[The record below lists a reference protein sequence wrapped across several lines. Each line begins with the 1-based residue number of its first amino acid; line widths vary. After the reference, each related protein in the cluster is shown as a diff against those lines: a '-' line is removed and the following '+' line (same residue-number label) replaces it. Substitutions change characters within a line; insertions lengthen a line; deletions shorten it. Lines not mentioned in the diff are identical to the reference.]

1 MADEP
6 PALSLWVMGVLGVLV
21 GIIGGFGAVV
31 FRMMIGFFHNL
42 LFLGNFSLYYDA
54 SVHTPPGPWGPGV
67 ILVPVLGSIGVVFLV
82 KTFAPEAKGH
92 GVPEVMDAI
101 YYNDGRIRPMVA
113 VVKSLASALSIGS
126 GGSVGREGPIIQI
139 GAAFGSTLGQWVR
152 MPACQRV
159 NLIAA
164 GAGAGIAATFNT
176 PLGGVVFA
184 MELMMTSIRARTI
197 LPVFIATATATYI
210 GRVFLGM
217 DPAFDIPAL
226 TEAPVQPINFY
237 VLPILLGFGLVLGF
251 VAALFVKSIYWT
263 EDLFDRM
270 PGNQYTRH
278 MFGML
283 IVGVMIYLLM
293 EKAGHYYV
301 QGVGYATI
309 GDILS
314 GILSSP
320 WFLILLVALKL
331 LATALTL
338 GSGASGGVFS
348 PGLFIGAG
356 LGGCLGAMMQSIDSN
371 FPIEPSLFAVA
382 GMAAMI
388 GGTTGAVATGSVM
401 IFEMTRD
408 LHAVLPVLIT
418 VAVCT
423 AVRKRLCPASIYT
436 MKLLRRGKAVPEGMA
451 SAMPRAETAEILMER
466 EFKSVGPHEEAS
478 GQLEVVLEGDRIS
491 GVRGEILGTR
501 EGELERRFVCLP
513 KTATVVDVMAS
524 LHRADA
530 RVVMVMREGTDGL
543 AVNLVGVLTLERVMA
558 SMGGIAHLYQ

>member
-6 PALSLWVMGVLGVLV
+6 RALNLWVMGVLGVLV

-31 FRMMIGFFHNL
+31 FRMMIAFFHNL
-42 LFLGNFSLYYDA
+42 LFLGTWSLEYNA
-54 SVHTPPGPWGPGV
+54 NIHTPPGPWGPWV

-101 YYNDGRIRPMVA
+101 YYNDGRIRPLVA

-139 GAAFGSTLGQWVR
+139 GAAFGSTLGQVIR
-152 MPACQRV
+152 MPAAQRV

-184 MELMMTSIRARTI
+184 MELMMTSIRAKTI

-217 DPAFDIPAL
+217 NPAFDIPAL
-226 TEAPVQPINFY
+226 TEAPAAPIDIW
-237 VLPILLGFGLVLGF
+237 VLPILLGCGLVLGLM
-251 VAALFVKSIYWT
+251 AALFVKSIYWT

-283 IVGVMIYLLM
+283 IVGVMIYLLL

-309 GDILS
+309 GDVLS
-314 GILSSP
+314 GVLSSP

-356 LGGCLGAMMQSIDSN
+356 LGGCLGSVIHSIDPN

-423 AVRKRLCPASIYT
+423 AVRKRLSPASIYT

-451 SAMPRAETAEILMER
+451 SAMPRAETAGMLMEK
-466 EFKSVGPHEEAS
+466 EFRLVGVEDGRGS
-478 GQLEVVLEGDRIS
+478 GLEVVTEGDR
-491 GVRGEILGTR
+491 VRGIRGGLFGDGEM
-501 EGELERRFVCLP
+501 EGEFTIVEE
-513 KTATVVDVMAS
+513 TSTVVDVMAAYHS
-524 LHRADA
+524 SETKVALVMRAGSGGSAGDVVGILTSD
-530 RVVMVMREGTDGL
+530 RVVE
-543 AVNLVGVLTLERVMA
+543 

>member
-6 PALSLWVMGVLGVLV
+6 RALNLWVMGVLGVLV

-31 FRMMIGFFHNL
+31 FRMMIAFFHNL
-42 LFLGNFSLYYDA
+42 LFLGTWSLEYNA
-54 SVHTPPGPWGPGV
+54 NIHTPPGPWGPWV

-101 YYNDGRIRPMVA
+101 YYNDGRIRPLVA

-139 GAAFGSTLGQWVR
+139 GAAFGSTLGQVIR
-152 MPACQRV
+152 MPAAQRV

-184 MELMMTSIRARTI
+184 MELMMTSIRAKTI

-217 DPAFDIPAL
+217 NPAFDIPAL
-226 TEAPVQPINFY
+226 TEAPAAPIDIW
-237 VLPILLGFGLVLGF
+237 VLPILLGFGLVLGLM
-251 VAALFVKSIYWT
+251 AALFVKSIYWT

-283 IVGVMIYLLM
+283 IVGVMIYLLL

-309 GDILS
+309 GDVLS
-314 GILSSP
+314 GVLSSP

-356 LGGCLGAMMQSIDSN
+356 LGGCLGSVIHSIDPN

-423 AVRKRLCPASIYT
+423 AVRKRLSPASIYT

-451 SAMPRAETAEILMER
+451 SAMPRAETAGMLMEK
-466 EFKSVGPHEEAS
+466 EFRLVGVEDGRGS
-478 GQLEVVLEGDRIS
+478 GLEVVTEGDR
-491 GVRGEILGTR
+491 VRGIRGGLFGDGEM
-501 EGELERRFVCLP
+501 EGEFTIVEE
-513 KTATVVDVMAS
+513 TSTVVDVMAAYHS
-524 LHRADA
+524 SETKVALVMRAGSGGSAGDVVGILTSD
-530 RVVMVMREGTDGL
+530 RVVE
-543 AVNLVGVLTLERVMA
+543 